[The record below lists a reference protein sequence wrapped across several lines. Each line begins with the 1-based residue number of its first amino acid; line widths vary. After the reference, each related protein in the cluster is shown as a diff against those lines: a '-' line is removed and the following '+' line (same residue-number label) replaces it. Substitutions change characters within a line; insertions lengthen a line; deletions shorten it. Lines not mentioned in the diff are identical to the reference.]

1 MPLPVSHALAGAA
14 IYSAADRDGG
24 RAGWRRLVVAVFI
37 ANAAD
42 LDLLPGMFLGDPNGF
57 HHGATHSFF
66 FAVAVGLMVALV
78 LAGMNRCWPLRARLR
93 PFVGTA
99 LMVAALWGSHVVLD
113 LLTRD
118 PSPPFGVPALWP
130 VSDGRFR
137 LPALFARADK
147 LAGPASSYD
156 FLASLLSSHNL
167 RAVAF
172 EALSMGAVVFLAQAW
187 RRRRS
192 SHP

>member
-24 RAGWRRLVVAVFI
+24 RVGWRRLVVAVFI

-42 LDLLPGMFLGDPNGF
+42 LDLLPGMFLGDPNRF
-57 HHGATHSFF
+57 HHGATHSLL

-78 LAGMNRCWPLRARLR
+78 LASMNRCWPLRVRSR

-99 LMVAALWGSHVVLD
+99 LMVAALWGSHVLLD

-118 PSPPFGVPALWP
+118 LSPPFGVPMWWP
-130 VSDGRFR
+130 VSDVRFSW
-137 LPALFARADK
+137 PALFARADK
-147 LAGPASSYD
+147 LAGPSSPGE
-156 FLASLLSSHNL
+156 FIASLLSSHNL
-167 RAVAF
+167 RAVVF
-172 EALSMGAVVFLAQAW
+172 EALSMGAVVLLAQAW

-192 SHP
+192 GHG